1 MIKGK
6 HLAALLAATSPTVLV
21 AQETIA
27 QSEQIETIVVTA
39 QRRNQAV
46 TDVPMAITAVT
57 AASLKRA
64 QVRDAGDLTAL
75 APGLAGKAQGL
86 GTPVF
91 SVRGI
96 STNTVGIGGE
106 SSIGVFWDEGYLGR
120 LESAN
125 IPFFDVERVEVLK
138 GPQSTLFGRNA
149 SAGVISIM
157 SRRPEF
163 SLGGDVTASYASFDS
178 FEVTG
183 GLSIPLTEALAVRVA
198 GLQRDRGG
206 TERNVLLDRVEG
218 GGETTALRGV
228 IAFEPSSRLNVTG
241 IVNYVRDAGGGFP
254 SQTID
259 PALAATGGLT
269 PDPFD
274 GFHATNIPTFE
285 NRRLWSGNLQMR
297 WTLNDALTLKSVT
310 TGLDTRL
317 ERQFDVD
324 GSAAPLLNGRFGN
337 YRNKTFG
344 QEFRLVGSGSRFNWF
359 VGASL
364 FEERVSQSFD
374 YTFSEVALLSG
385 NEIPMDTAFQ
395 GQAAFFVCDEPLT
408 TAVFSLACSNEA
420 RETINASGR
429 NTSYAAF
436 GDGTFNVTDHI
447 RATVGARLSFD
458 RKRFAYS
465 APPVVTVGS
474 GLTGNNLFA
483 APTAAPQTFDK
494 SWTSIQP
501 RFALDYKPDAR
512 TIIFA
517 SASRGFKAGGFDP
530 AFEVSRV
537 PFERE
542 SVWAYEVGTRTR
554 MIAGTLG
561 LGLSAFFLDYDDYQ
575 LQVLRNGTTSTL
587 NAPKV
592 TSYGAEFEGS
602 WRPTRRLTFDANL
615 VLNQS
620 TFRSLDTDIGS
631 LRGNRLLYAP
641 DLTAFAAINY
651 DAIKNEALVGTFRAS
666 VRHEARQFFTKENR
680 PDESQGPYS
689 VVDLSATLR
698 FVPADFQIRVFAR
711 NLLNERYLIY
721 AVDQGFGVVTNRGE
735 PRIIG
740 VEGSWTF

>member
-1 MIKGK
+1 M
-6 HLAALLAATSPTVLV
+6 
-21 AQETIA
+21 
-27 QSEQIETIVVTA
+27 
-39 QRRNQAV
+39 
-46 TDVPMAITAVT
+46 
-57 AASLKRA
+57 
-64 QVRDAGDLTAL
+64 
-75 APGLAGKAQGL
+75 
-86 GTPVF
+86 
-91 SVRGI
+91 
-96 STNTVGIGGE
+96 
-106 SSIGVFWDEGYLGR
+106 
-120 LESAN
+120 
-125 IPFFDVERVEVLK
+125 
-138 GPQSTLFGRNA
+138 
-149 SAGVISIM
+149 
-157 SRRPEF
+157 
-163 SLGGDVTASYASFDS
+163 
-178 FEVTG
+178 
-183 GLSIPLTEALAVRVA
+183 
-198 GLQRDRGG
+198 
-206 TERNVLLDRVEG
+206 
-218 GGETTALRGV
+218 
-228 IAFEPSSRLNVTG
+228 
-241 IVNYVRDAGGGFP
+241 
-254 SQTID
+254 
-259 PALAATGGLT
+259 
-269 PDPFD
+269 
-274 GFHATNIPTFE
+274 
-285 NRRLWSGNLQMR
+285 
-297 WTLNDALTLKSVT
+297 
-310 TGLDTRL
+310 
-317 ERQFDVD
+317 
-324 GSAAPLLNGRFGN
+324 
-337 YRNKTFG
+337 
-344 QEFRLVGSGSRFNWF
+344 
-359 VGASL
+359 
-364 FEERVSQSFD
+364 
-374 YTFSEVALLSG
+374 
-385 NEIPMDTAFQ
+385 
-395 GQAAFFVCDEPLT
+395 
-408 TAVFSLACSNEA
+408 
-420 RETINASGR
+420 
-429 NTSYAAF
+429 
-436 GDGTFNVTDHI
+436 
-447 RATVGARLSFD
+447 
-458 RKRFAYS
+458 
-465 APPVVTVGS
+465 
-474 GLTGNNLFA
+474 
-483 APTAAPQTFDK
+483 
-494 SWTSIQP
+494 QP